1 MNLLPKIIT
10 LSLFFLLASFGITL
24 AQTKNSAPSP
34 LHPALDGKILYTQ
47 ICLGCHQEDGGG
59 VPSMNP
65 PLIGTS
71 YVLGDKTELISI
83 ILKGL
88 SGKVK
93 INGKTYSNIMASQA
107 YLKDDQI
114 AAILTYVRS
123 SFGNSASAIKPE
135 EVKAVRSKL

>member
-1 MNLLPKIIT
+1 MLKKTGSL
-10 LSLFFLLASFGITL
+10 LFFVLLISISTVWGQSTSKNTL
-24 AQTKNSAPSP
+24 P
-34 LHPALDGKILYTQ
+34 DGKKLYLQ

-59 VPSMNP
+59 VPGMNP
-65 PLIGTS
+65 PLSQTS
-71 YVLGDKTELISI
+71 YVLGDKTELIKI

-93 INGKTYSNIMASQA
+93 IEGKYYSNIMASQA

-123 SFGNSASAIKPE
+123 HFGNNAS
-135 EVKAVRSKL
+135 EVKASEVKNTREHL